1 MDNDWVLDIGLGVAA
16 AVVARVAIMEGVHS
30 QLNSDPELL
39 EKKKRRAA
47 GAAFV
52 GAFIS
57 VAILHTLEKQ
67 LGDQGI
73 DASDAALTLFTA
85 G

>member
-16 AVVARVAIMEGVHS
+16 AVVARVAIMQGVHT
-30 QLNSDPELL
+30 QLASDPELL

-52 GAFIS
+52 SAFIS
-57 VAILHTLEKQ
+57 VAILHTFEKQ

-73 DASDAALTLFTA
+73 DASNAALTLFTA